1 MYPVIARID
10 GYAIGGRHVFATL
23 CDLSTAADTAK
34 LCQVGPKVG
43 SFDGGWGT
51 ALLARHV
58 GDKKAREIWYLNMQY
73 TAQQALDM
81 GLVNRVV
88 PADELDAAVNE
99 WTDILGERS
108 PTALAFTK
116 RDRKSTRLNSSH

>member
-1 MYPVIARID
+1 MVR
-10 GYAIGGRHVFATL
+10 
-23 CDLSTAADTAK
+23 STA
-34 LCQVGPKVG
+34 VG
-43 SFDGGWGT
+43 
-51 ALLARHV
+51 ARRCSR
-58 GDKKAREIWYLNMQY
+58 GMWATRKSEIWYLNMQY

-116 RDRKSTRLNSSH
+116 RSFNADSENIRGISLLALNSVKLFYDTEDRKSTRLNSSH